1 MVGKY
6 GNFFCSKL
14 IDCLTSTQRVHF
26 LKQISG
32 QKFVEISCDERGT
45 WVLQNIL
52 CAASEKSEFAIIRGT
67 IMSDDNILKLS
78 CDNKGHHMIIL
89 IIKRYPVHIKN
100 EIFDYIMANFGRLAR
115 DKNGLCVMK
124 ELIHTASKGETAKI
138 QAIMA

>member
-26 LKQISG
+26 LKQIAG
-32 QKFVEISCDERGT
+32 QKFVEISCDERGN

-52 CAASEKSEFAIIRGT
+52 AAADKSEYAIIRST
-67 IMSDDNILKLS
+67 IMADDNIRKLS

-89 IIKRYPVHIKN
+89 IIKRYP
-100 EIFDYIMANFGRLAR
+100 A
-115 DKNGLCVMK
+115 
-124 ELIHTASKGETAKI
+124 
-138 QAIMA
+138 